1 MYSPWMKTMNRCLS
15 PSFFVAMVLSLLVGA
30 LLMAASASAQMMVR
44 QFPAN
49 VKRGVM
55 TVTAPPQ
62 VMINGS
68 ALRLSPGVRIHA
80 PNNLLVMSG
89 ALIGQQY
96 AVNYRLEQNDLVRE
110 IWILNQAEVD
120 AQPRGWDTVTNIR
133 FASDGDKPKVD
144 DGKTPYN
151 QLPGLPKQ

>member
-1 MYSPWMKTMNRCLS
+1 MNRCFYLR
-15 PSFFVAMVLSLLVGA
+15 SFVTMVLSLLAGT
-30 LLMAASASAQMMVR
+30 LLVAASANAQMTVR

-49 VKRGVM
+49 IKRGVM

-89 ALIGQQY
+89 ALIGQKY

-120 AQPRGWDTVTNIR
+120 AQPRGWDIVTNIR
-133 FASDGDKPKVD
+133 FASDDDKPKVD
-144 DGKTPYN
+144 DGKTPYD
-151 QLPGLPKQ
+151 QLPAFPKQ

>member
-1 MYSPWMKTMNRCLS
+1 MKTMNRCLS
-15 PSFFVAMVLSLLVGA
+15 LRSFVAMVLLLLAGA
-30 LLMAASASAQMMVR
+30 LLLVASANAQMMVR

-62 VMINGS
+62 VLINGT

-80 PNNLLVMSG
+80 PNNMRVMSG
-89 ALIGQQY
+89 ALVGQKY

-133 FASDGDKPKVD
+133 FASDSDKPKVD
-144 DGKTPYN
+144 DGKTPYD
-151 QLPGLPKQ
+151 QLPGFPKQ